1 MKTHV
6 FRLRRGSDLL
16 KALQEYARTRRIAA
30 GTVVSGVGCVTRARV
45 RDASGVTVRELNE
58 PLEIVSLMGT
68 LSTARTHLHI
78 ALARED
84 LTVLGGHLMEG
95 CIVNTTAEVVLLLEQ
110 GDAHAGRCKAACGDE
125 AGGAATNH
133 DGGRHLLVA
142 GECSCGL
149 SRDGGVR
156 GEGAGLC
163 GPVRCLVGVAHGGSP
178 LVCQRVCPVVL
189 VLSAGAVV
197 GGVPR
202 R

>member
-68 LSTARTHLHI
+68 LSVARTHLHI

-95 CIVNTTAEVVLLLEQ
+95 CIVNTTAAVVLLELD
-110 GDAHAGRCKAACGDE
+110 GVRF
-125 AGGAATNH
+125 GA
-133 DGGRHLLVA
+133 
-142 GECSCGL
+142 E
-149 SRDGGVR
+149 RDGETGYD
-156 GEGAGLC
+156 ELAI
-163 GPVRCLVGVAHGGSP
+163 
-178 LVCQRVCPVVL
+178 
-189 VLSAGAVV
+189 LSLEERA
-197 GGVPR
+197 
-202 R
+202 

>member
-58 PLEIVSLMGT
+58 PLELVSLMGT

-95 CIVNTTAEVVLLLEQ
+95 CIVNTTAEVVLLEL
-110 GDAHAGRCKAACGDE
+110 D
-125 AGGAATNH
+125 
-133 DGGRHLLVA
+133 
-142 GECSCGL
+142 
-149 SRDGGVR
+149 GVR
-156 GEGAGLC
+156 FGAEWDGETGYDELAIVSLEE
-163 GPVRCLVGVAHGGSP
+163 RA
-178 LVCQRVCPVVL
+178 
-189 VLSAGAVV
+189 
-197 GGVPR
+197 
-202 R
+202 

>member
-45 RDASGVTVRELNE
+45 RDASGGTVRELNE

-68 LSTARTHLHI
+68 LSAARTHLHI

-95 CIVNTTAEVVLLLEQ
+95 CIVNTTAEVVLLEL
-110 GDAHAGRCKAACGDE
+110 D
-125 AGGAATNH
+125 
-133 DGGRHLLVA
+133 
-142 GECSCGL
+142 
-149 SRDGGVR
+149 GVR
-156 GEGAGLC
+156 FGAEWDGETGYDELAI
-163 GPVRCLVGVAHGGSP
+163 
-178 LVCQRVCPVVL
+178 
-189 VLSAGAVV
+189 LSLEERA
-197 GGVPR
+197 
-202 R
+202 

>member
-45 RDASGVTVRELNE
+45 RDASGVAVRELNE

-68 LSTARTHLHI
+68 LSAARTHLHI

-95 CIVNTTAEVVLLLEQ
+95 CIVNTTAEVLLEL
-110 GDAHAGRCKAACGDE
+110 D
-125 AGGAATNH
+125 
-133 DGGRHLLVA
+133 
-142 GECSCGL
+142 
-149 SRDGGVR
+149 GVR
-156 GEGAGLC
+156 FGAEWDGETGYDELAI
-163 GPVRCLVGVAHGGSP
+163 
-178 LVCQRVCPVVL
+178 
-189 VLSAGAVV
+189 LSLEERA
-197 GGVPR
+197 
-202 R
+202 

>member
-78 ALARED
+78 ALAQED

-95 CIVNTTAEVVLLLEQ
+95 CIVNTTAEVVLLELD
-110 GDAHAGRCKAACGDE
+110 GVRF
-125 AGGAATNH
+125 GA
-133 DGGRHLLVA
+133 
-142 GECSCGL
+142 E
-149 SRDGGVR
+149 RDGETGYD
-156 GEGAGLC
+156 ELAI
-163 GPVRCLVGVAHGGSP
+163 
-178 LVCQRVCPVVL
+178 
-189 VLSAGAVV
+189 LSLEERA
-197 GGVPR
+197 
-202 R
+202 

>member
-78 ALARED
+78 SLARED

-95 CIVNTTAEVVLLLEQ
+95 CIVNTTAEVVLLELD
-110 GDAHAGRCKAACGDE
+110 GVRF
-125 AGGAATNH
+125 GA
-133 DGGRHLLVA
+133 
-142 GECSCGL
+142 E
-149 SRDGGVR
+149 RDGETGYD
-156 GEGAGLC
+156 ELAI
-163 GPVRCLVGVAHGGSP
+163 
-178 LVCQRVCPVVL
+178 
-189 VLSAGAVV
+189 LSLEERA
-197 GGVPR
+197 
-202 R
+202 

>member
-45 RDASGVTVRELNE
+45 RDASGVTVRELNA

-68 LSTARTHLHI
+68 LSAARTHLHI

-95 CIVNTTAEVVLLLEQ
+95 CIVNTTAEVVLLEL
-110 GDAHAGRCKAACGDE
+110 D
-125 AGGAATNH
+125 
-133 DGGRHLLVA
+133 
-142 GECSCGL
+142 
-149 SRDGGVR
+149 GVR
-156 GEGAGLC
+156 FGAEWDGETGYDELAI
-163 GPVRCLVGVAHGGSP
+163 
-178 LVCQRVCPVVL
+178 
-189 VLSAGAVV
+189 LSLEERA
-197 GGVPR
+197 
-202 R
+202 

>member
-68 LSTARTHLHI
+68 LSAARTHLHI

-95 CIVNTTAEVVLLLEQ
+95 CIVNTTAEVVLLEL
-110 GDAHAGRCKAACGDE
+110 D
-125 AGGAATNH
+125 
-133 DGGRHLLVA
+133 
-142 GECSCGL
+142 
-149 SRDGGVR
+149 GVR
-156 GEGAGLC
+156 FGAEWDGETGYDELAI
-163 GPVRCLVGVAHGGSP
+163 
-178 LVCQRVCPVVL
+178 
-189 VLSAGAVV
+189 LSLEEQA
-197 GGVPR
+197 
-202 R
+202 

>member
-68 LSTARTHLHI
+68 LSAERTHLHI

-95 CIVNTTAEVVLLLEQ
+95 CIVNTTAEVVLLEL
-110 GDAHAGRCKAACGDE
+110 D
-125 AGGAATNH
+125 
-133 DGGRHLLVA
+133 
-142 GECSCGL
+142 
-149 SRDGGVR
+149 GVR
-156 GEGAGLC
+156 FGAEWDGETGYDELAI
-163 GPVRCLVGVAHGGSP
+163 
-178 LVCQRVCPVVL
+178 
-189 VLSAGAVV
+189 LSLEERA
-197 GGVPR
+197 
-202 R
+202 

>member
-68 LSTARTHLHI
+68 LSVARTHLHI

-95 CIVNTTAEVVLLLEQ
+95 CIVNTTAEVVLLELD
-110 GDAHAGRCKAACGDE
+110 GVRF
-125 AGGAATNH
+125 GA
-133 DGGRHLLVA
+133 
-142 GECSCGL
+142 E
-149 SRDGGVR
+149 RDGETGYD
-156 GEGAGLC
+156 ELAI
-163 GPVRCLVGVAHGGSP
+163 
-178 LVCQRVCPVVL
+178 
-189 VLSAGAVV
+189 LSLEERA
-197 GGVPR
+197 
-202 R
+202 

>member
-68 LSTARTHLHI
+68 LSAARTHLHI

-84 LTVLGGHLMEG
+84 MTVLGGHLMEG
-95 CIVNTTAEVVLLLEQ
+95 CIVNTTAEVVLLEL
-110 GDAHAGRCKAACGDE
+110 D
-125 AGGAATNH
+125 
-133 DGGRHLLVA
+133 
-142 GECSCGL
+142 
-149 SRDGGVR
+149 GVR
-156 GEGAGLC
+156 FGAEWDGETGYDELAI
-163 GPVRCLVGVAHGGSP
+163 
-178 LVCQRVCPVVL
+178 
-189 VLSAGAVV
+189 LSLEERA
-197 GGVPR
+197 
-202 R
+202 

>member
-68 LSTARTHLHI
+68 LSAARTHLHI

-95 CIVNTTAEVVLLLEQ
+95 CIVNTAAEVVLLELDGVRVGAEWD
-110 GDAHAGRCKAACGDE
+110 GETGYDELVIAPAHAKETMKD
-125 AGGAATNH
+125 
-133 DGGRHLLVA
+133 
-142 GECSCGL
+142 
-149 SRDGGVR
+149 
-156 GEGAGLC
+156 
-163 GPVRCLVGVAHGGSP
+163 
-178 LVCQRVCPVVL
+178 
-189 VLSAGAVV
+189 
-197 GGVPR
+197 R
-202 R
+202 RERL

>member
-84 LTVLGGHLMEG
+84 MTVLGGHLMEG
-95 CIVNTTAEVVLLLEQ
+95 CIVNTTAEVVLLEL
-110 GDAHAGRCKAACGDE
+110 D
-125 AGGAATNH
+125 
-133 DGGRHLLVA
+133 
-142 GECSCGL
+142 
-149 SRDGGVR
+149 GVR
-156 GEGAGLC
+156 FGAEWDGETGYDELAI
-163 GPVRCLVGVAHGGSP
+163 
-178 LVCQRVCPVVL
+178 
-189 VLSAGAVV
+189 LSLEERA
-197 GGVPR
+197 
-202 R
+202 

>member
-68 LSTARTHLHI
+68 LSVARTHLHI

-95 CIVNTTAEVVLLLEQ
+95 CIVNTTAEVVLLEL
-110 GDAHAGRCKAACGDE
+110 D
-125 AGGAATNH
+125 
-133 DGGRHLLVA
+133 
-142 GECSCGL
+142 
-149 SRDGGVR
+149 GVR
-156 GEGAGLC
+156 FGAEWDGETGYDELAI
-163 GPVRCLVGVAHGGSP
+163 
-178 LVCQRVCPVVL
+178 
-189 VLSAGAVV
+189 LSLEERA
-197 GGVPR
+197 
-202 R
+202 

>member
-68 LSTARTHLHI
+68 LSAARTHLHI

-95 CIVNTTAEVVLLLEQ
+95 CIVNTTAEVVLLEM
-110 GDAHAGRCKAACGDE
+110 D
-125 AGGAATNH
+125 
-133 DGGRHLLVA
+133 
-142 GECSCGL
+142 
-149 SRDGGVR
+149 GVR
-156 GEGAGLC
+156 FGAEWDGETGYDELAI
-163 GPVRCLVGVAHGGSP
+163 
-178 LVCQRVCPVVL
+178 
-189 VLSAGAVV
+189 LSLEERA
-197 GGVPR
+197 
-202 R
+202 

>member
-1 MKTHV
+1 M

-68 LSTARTHLHI
+68 LSAARTHLHI

-95 CIVNTTAEVVLLLEQ
+95 CIVNTTAEVVLLEL
-110 GDAHAGRCKAACGDE
+110 D
-125 AGGAATNH
+125 
-133 DGGRHLLVA
+133 
-142 GECSCGL
+142 
-149 SRDGGVR
+149 GVR
-156 GEGAGLC
+156 FGAEWDGETGYDELAI
-163 GPVRCLVGVAHGGSP
+163 
-178 LVCQRVCPVVL
+178 
-189 VLSAGAVV
+189 LSLEERA
-197 GGVPR
+197 
-202 R
+202 

>member
-68 LSTARTHLHI
+68 LSAARTHLHI

-95 CIVNTTAEVVLLLEQ
+95 CIVNTTAEVVLLEL
-110 GDAHAGRCKAACGDE
+110 
-125 AGGAATNH
+125 
-133 DGGRHLLVA
+133 DGGRFGA
-142 GECSCGL
+142 EWDGETGYDELAIL
-149 SRDGGVR
+149 SLEER
-156 GEGAGLC
+156 A
-163 GPVRCLVGVAHGGSP
+163 
-178 LVCQRVCPVVL
+178 
-189 VLSAGAVV
+189 
-197 GGVPR
+197 
-202 R
+202 

>member
-95 CIVNTTAEVVLLLEQ
+95 CIVNTTAEVVLLEL
-110 GDAHAGRCKAACGDE
+110 D
-125 AGGAATNH
+125 
-133 DGGRHLLVA
+133 
-142 GECSCGL
+142 
-149 SRDGGVR
+149 GVR
-156 GEGAGLC
+156 FGAEWDGETGYDELAI
-163 GPVRCLVGVAHGGSP
+163 
-178 LVCQRVCPVVL
+178 
-189 VLSAGAVV
+189 LSLEERA
-197 GGVPR
+197 
-202 R
+202 

>member
-45 RDASGVTVRELNE
+45 RDASGVTVRE

-68 LSTARTHLHI
+68 LSAARTHLHI

-95 CIVNTTAEVVLLLEQ
+95 CIVNTTAEVVLLEL
-110 GDAHAGRCKAACGDE
+110 D
-125 AGGAATNH
+125 
-133 DGGRHLLVA
+133 
-142 GECSCGL
+142 
-149 SRDGGVR
+149 GVR
-156 GEGAGLC
+156 FGAEWDGETGYDELAI
-163 GPVRCLVGVAHGGSP
+163 
-178 LVCQRVCPVVL
+178 
-189 VLSAGAVV
+189 LSLEERA
-197 GGVPR
+197 
-202 R
+202 

>member
-45 RDASGVTVRELNE
+45 RDASGVTMRELNE

-68 LSTARTHLHI
+68 LSVARTHLHI

-95 CIVNTTAEVVLLLEQ
+95 CIVNTTAEVVLLEL
-110 GDAHAGRCKAACGDE
+110 D
-125 AGGAATNH
+125 
-133 DGGRHLLVA
+133 
-142 GECSCGL
+142 
-149 SRDGGVR
+149 GVR
-156 GEGAGLC
+156 FGAEWDGETGYDELAI
-163 GPVRCLVGVAHGGSP
+163 
-178 LVCQRVCPVVL
+178 
-189 VLSAGAVV
+189 LSLEEQA
-197 GGVPR
+197 
-202 R
+202 

>member
-68 LSTARTHLHI
+68 LSAARTI

-95 CIVNTTAEVVLLLEQ
+95 CIVNTTAEVVLLEL
-110 GDAHAGRCKAACGDE
+110 D
-125 AGGAATNH
+125 
-133 DGGRHLLVA
+133 
-142 GECSCGL
+142 
-149 SRDGGVR
+149 GVR
-156 GEGAGLC
+156 FGAEWDGETGYDELAI
-163 GPVRCLVGVAHGGSP
+163 
-178 LVCQRVCPVVL
+178 
-189 VLSAGAVV
+189 LSLEERA
-197 GGVPR
+197 
-202 R
+202 

>member
-68 LSTARTHLHI
+68 LSAARTHLHI

-95 CIVNTTAEVVLLLEQ
+95 CIVNTTAEVVLLELY
-110 GDAHAGRCKAACGDE
+110 
-125 AGGAATNH
+125 
-133 DGGRHLLVA
+133 
-142 GECSCGL
+142 
-149 SRDGGVR
+149 GVR
-156 GEGAGLC
+156 FGAEWDGETGYDELAI
-163 GPVRCLVGVAHGGSP
+163 
-178 LVCQRVCPVVL
+178 
-189 VLSAGAVV
+189 LSLEEQA
-197 GGVPR
+197 
-202 R
+202 

>member
-68 LSTARTHLHI
+68 LSAARTHLHI

-95 CIVNTTAEVVLLLEQ
+95 CIVNTTAEVVLLELD
-110 GDAHAGRCKAACGDE
+110 GVRF
-125 AGGAATNH
+125 GA
-133 DGGRHLLVA
+133 
-142 GECSCGL
+142 E
-149 SRDGGVR
+149 RDGETGYD
-156 GEGAGLC
+156 ELAI
-163 GPVRCLVGVAHGGSP
+163 
-178 LVCQRVCPVVL
+178 
-189 VLSAGAVV
+189 LSLEERA
-197 GGVPR
+197 
-202 R
+202 

>member
-68 LSTARTHLHI
+68 LSAARTHLHI

-84 LTVLGGHLMEG
+84 LTVLGGPLMEG
-95 CIVNTTAEVVLLLEQ
+95 CIVNTTAEVVLLELY
-110 GDAHAGRCKAACGDE
+110 
-125 AGGAATNH
+125 
-133 DGGRHLLVA
+133 
-142 GECSCGL
+142 
-149 SRDGGVR
+149 GVR
-156 GEGAGLC
+156 FGAEWDGETGYDELAI
-163 GPVRCLVGVAHGGSP
+163 
-178 LVCQRVCPVVL
+178 
-189 VLSAGAVV
+189 LSLEEQA
-197 GGVPR
+197 
-202 R
+202 

>member
-45 RDASGVTVRELNE
+45 RDASGVAVRELNE

-68 LSTARTHLHI
+68 LSAARTHLHI

-95 CIVNTTAEVVLLLEQ
+95 CIVNTTTEVVLLELD
-110 GDAHAGRCKAACGDE
+110 GVRF
-125 AGGAATNH
+125 GA
-133 DGGRHLLVA
+133 
-142 GECSCGL
+142 E
-149 SRDGGVR
+149 RDGETGYD
-156 GEGAGLC
+156 ELAI
-163 GPVRCLVGVAHGGSP
+163 
-178 LVCQRVCPVVL
+178 
-189 VLSAGAVV
+189 LSLEERA
-197 GGVPR
+197 
-202 R
+202 

>member
-45 RDASGVTVRELNE
+45 RDASGVTVRELDE

-68 LSTARTHLHI
+68 LSVARTHLHI

-95 CIVNTTAEVVLLLEQ
+95 CIVNTTAEVVLLEL
-110 GDAHAGRCKAACGDE
+110 D
-125 AGGAATNH
+125 
-133 DGGRHLLVA
+133 
-142 GECSCGL
+142 
-149 SRDGGVR
+149 GVR
-156 GEGAGLC
+156 FGAEWDGETGYDELAI
-163 GPVRCLVGVAHGGSP
+163 
-178 LVCQRVCPVVL
+178 
-189 VLSAGAVV
+189 LSLEEQA
-197 GGVPR
+197 
-202 R
+202 

>member
-6 FRLRRGSDLL
+6 FRLRRGTDLL

-68 LSTARTHLHI
+68 LSAARTHLHI

-95 CIVNTTAEVVLLLEQ
+95 CIVNTTAEVVLLEL
-110 GDAHAGRCKAACGDE
+110 D
-125 AGGAATNH
+125 
-133 DGGRHLLVA
+133 
-142 GECSCGL
+142 
-149 SRDGGVR
+149 GVR
-156 GEGAGLC
+156 FGAEWDGETGYDELAI
-163 GPVRCLVGVAHGGSP
+163 
-178 LVCQRVCPVVL
+178 
-189 VLSAGAVV
+189 LSLEERA
-197 GGVPR
+197 
-202 R
+202 

>member
-58 PLEIVSLMGT
+58 PLETVALMGA
-68 LSTARTHLHI
+68 LSAARAHLHI

-95 CIVNTTAEVVLLLEQ
+95 CIVNTTAEVVLLEL
-110 GDAHAGRCKAACGDE
+110 D
-125 AGGAATNH
+125 
-133 DGGRHLLVA
+133 
-142 GECSCGL
+142 
-149 SRDGGVR
+149 GVR
-156 GEGAGLC
+156 FGAEWDGETGYDELAI
-163 GPVRCLVGVAHGGSP
+163 
-178 LVCQRVCPVVL
+178 
-189 VLSAGAVV
+189 LSLEERA
-197 GGVPR
+197 
-202 R
+202 

>member
-95 CIVNTTAEVVLLLEQ
+95 CIVNTTAEVVLLEL
-110 GDAHAGRCKAACGDE
+110 D
-125 AGGAATNH
+125 
-133 DGGRHLLVA
+133 
-142 GECSCGL
+142 
-149 SRDGGVR
+149 GVR
-156 GEGAGLC
+156 FGAEWDGETGYDELAI
-163 GPVRCLVGVAHGGSP
+163 
-178 LVCQRVCPVVL
+178 
-189 VLSAGAVV
+189 LSLEEQA
-197 GGVPR
+197 
-202 R
+202 

>member
-68 LSTARTHLHI
+68 LSAARTHLHI

-95 CIVNTTAEVVLLLEQ
+95 CIVNTTAEVVLL
-110 GDAHAGRCKAACGDE
+110 
-125 AGGAATNH
+125 
-133 DGGRHLLVA
+133 
-142 GECSCGL
+142 GL
-149 SRDGGVR
+149 DGVR
-156 GEGAGLC
+156 FGAEWDGETGYDELAI
-163 GPVRCLVGVAHGGSP
+163 
-178 LVCQRVCPVVL
+178 
-189 VLSAGAVV
+189 LSLEERA
-197 GGVPR
+197 
-202 R
+202 

>member
-68 LSTARTHLHI
+68 LSVARTHLHI

-95 CIVNTTAEVVLLLEQ
+95 CIVNTTAEVVLLEL
-110 GDAHAGRCKAACGDE
+110 D
-125 AGGAATNH
+125 
-133 DGGRHLLVA
+133 
-142 GECSCGL
+142 
-149 SRDGGVR
+149 GVR
-156 GEGAGLC
+156 FGAEWDGETGYDELAI
-163 GPVRCLVGVAHGGSP
+163 
-178 LVCQRVCPVVL
+178 
-189 VLSAGAVV
+189 LSLEEQA
-197 GGVPR
+197 
-202 R
+202 

>member
-45 RDASGVTVRELNE
+45 RDASGVTVRALNE

-68 LSTARTHLHI
+68 LSAARTHLHI

-95 CIVNTTAEVVLLLEQ
+95 CIVNTTAEVVLLEL
-110 GDAHAGRCKAACGDE
+110 D
-125 AGGAATNH
+125 
-133 DGGRHLLVA
+133 
-142 GECSCGL
+142 
-149 SRDGGVR
+149 GVR
-156 GEGAGLC
+156 FGAEWDGETGYDELAI
-163 GPVRCLVGVAHGGSP
+163 
-178 LVCQRVCPVVL
+178 
-189 VLSAGAVV
+189 LSLEERA
-197 GGVPR
+197 
-202 R
+202 

>member
-30 GTVVSGVGCVTRARV
+30 GTVVSGGGCVTRARV

-68 LSTARTHLHI
+68 LSAARTHLHI

-95 CIVNTTAEVVLLLEQ
+95 CIVNTTAEVVLLEL
-110 GDAHAGRCKAACGDE
+110 D
-125 AGGAATNH
+125 
-133 DGGRHLLVA
+133 
-142 GECSCGL
+142 
-149 SRDGGVR
+149 GVR
-156 GEGAGLC
+156 FGAEWDGETGYDELAI
-163 GPVRCLVGVAHGGSP
+163 
-178 LVCQRVCPVVL
+178 
-189 VLSAGAVV
+189 LSLEERA
-197 GGVPR
+197 
-202 R
+202 